1 MAVNKKRENFSG
13 PQRKSNILVFLS
25 LQDSQAPLVQGTH
38 EEATLISSLPHSPH
52 CIYGGTGVASYVKS
66 DCLCEARLQSSKLS
80 VSPNFIRLTPTHS
93 IFTQFPDDLY
103 FFSPRK
109 TRVYN
114 LEEFCLVRIHFKKAP
129 LYPNPSQQKTCIYA
143 HI

>member
-13 PQRKSNILVFLS
+13 PQRKSNVPVFLS
-25 LQDSQAPLVQGTH
+25 LQDSQTPLVQGTH
-38 EEATLISSLPHSPH
+38 EEATRISSLPRSPH

-80 VSPNFIRLTPTHS
+80 VSPNFIRLTPVHS
-93 IFTQFPDDLY
+93 IFTQFPPGRHE
-103 FFSPRK
+103 FI
-109 TRVYN
+109 YN